1 MYMLFIICR
10 TFKSC
15 DEFNKYTKILCKKIY
30 TSKRIHCDSN
40 VYFYT
45 NCETI
50 KLIFVDVDACT
61 KSEMPSIK
69 TNTVHSYSRGR
80 DRGFL
85 YNDAAVF

>member
-1 MYMLFIICR
+1 MHTLFIICR

-15 DEFNKYTKILCKKIY
+15 DEFNKYTKILY
-30 TSKRIHCDSN
+30 KRFIQVKESIAILM
-40 VYFYT
+40 FT
-45 NCETI
+45 FI
-50 KLIFVDVDACT
+50 LVDVDACT